1 MPPGQVTTEF
11 TLSSLTVRA
20 LHKHFGDFHAIKG
33 AELEVQEGEFVTLLG
48 ESGCGKT
55 TTLRCVAGLESPSSG
70 RITIGERTVYDGE
83 ARIEVQPERRD
94 TGMVFQSYALW
105 PHLTVI
111 ETIMYPLKRRRV
123 QRQEAIRRA
132 LEILEIVGLEQ
143 FANRPATSLSGG
155 QQQRVALARAVVS
168 RPQLMLYDEP
178 LSNLDPSLR
187 RQVRD
192 EILRL
197 HGIGGTT
204 SVYVTHD
211 LEEAMHLSD
220 RIIVM
225 QAGLLEQSGTP
236 AEIFARPTNEFVAK
250 FVGFENLL
258 PATVTEVGG
267 GQIEFRFADSG
278 DTATLPSS
286 SAGLPVAVGDEIR
299 VAFRAANALVHD
311 ERSTSGP
318 SRLEFRGVIERVDFL
333 GSRNEYRI
341 ASGGSSLRVAES
353 ERAYRL
359 QTMQREA
366 GATAWV
372 EIDADLVSIFPV
384 ARTASTPDAEP
395 ELVEAGSS
403 A

>member
-1 MPPGQVTTEF
+1 
-11 TLSSLTVRA
+11 LSSLTVRA

-33 AELEVQEGEFVTLLG
+33 ADLEVQEGEFVTLLG

-55 TTLRCVAGLESPSSG
+55 TTLRCIAGLESPSSG
-70 RITIGERTVYDGE
+70 RITIGERTVYDSQ
-83 ARIEVQPERRD
+83 ARVEVQPERRD

-132 LEILEIVGLEQ
+132 LEILEIVGLAQ
-143 FANRPATSLSGG
+143 YANRPATSLSGG

-197 HGIGGTT
+197 HALGGTT

-236 AEIFARPTNEFVAK
+236 GEIFSRPTNEFVAK

-258 PATVTEVGG
+258 AATVTEVRGDE
-267 GQIEFRFADSG
+267 IEFRLTDSG
-278 DTATLPSS
+278 DTAALPA
-286 SAGLPVAVGDEIR
+286 SAAGRSVVKGDTIN
-299 VAFRAANALVHD
+299 VAFRAANALVHS
-311 ERSTSGP
+311 EQPPAGAA
-318 SRLEFRGVIERVDFL
+318 RLAFRGIIDRIDFL

-341 ASGGSSLRVAES
+341 VSGGSSLRVAES
-353 ERAYRL
+353 ERAYRRH
-359 QTMQREA
+359 TMHREA

-384 ARTASTPDAEP
+384 ARTAPAPDAEAD
-395 ELVEAGSS
+395 LVEIGSRE
-403 A
+403 

>member
-1 MPPGQVTTEF
+1 V
-11 TLSSLTVRA
+11 SSLTVQS
-20 LHKHFGDFHAIKG
+20 LHKHFGSFHAIKG
-33 AELEVQEGEFVTLLG
+33 ADLAVAEGEFVTLLG

-55 TTLRCVAGLESPSSG
+55 TTLRCIAGLETPSEG
-70 RITIGERTVYDGE
+70 RIVIGERPVFDYE
-83 ARIEVQPERRD
+83 RRIEIQPEKRE

-105 PHLTVI
+105 PHLTVM
-111 ETIMYPLKRRRV
+111 ETVLYPLRRRRV
-123 QRQEAIRRA
+123 RSKDAVARGRD
-132 LEILEIVGLEQ
+132 ILQTVGLEQ
-143 FANRPATSLSGG
+143 YAGRPATSLSGG
-155 QQQRVALARAVVS
+155 QQQRVALARALVM

-197 HGIGGTT
+197 HTLNGTT

-236 AEIFARPTNEFVAK
+236 AEIFSRPTNEFVAK

-258 PATVTEVGG
+258 AGTVTAVRGG
-267 GQIEFRFADSG
+267 EIEFELVATGARAALPT
-278 DTATLPSS
+278 TA
-286 SAGLPVAVGDEIR
+286 AAKPVSVGES
-299 VAFRAANALVHD
+299 VSLAFRSANALVYG
-311 ERSTSGP
+311 EQPATAARNLVFPGT
-318 SRLEFRGVIERVDFL
+318 IERVDFL

-341 ASGGSSLRVAES
+341 ASGSATLRVAES
-353 ERAYRL
+353 ERVYR
-359 QTMQREA
+359 QQAMRREP

-372 EIDADLVSIFPV
+372 EIDADLVTIIPSRRP
-384 ARTASTPDAEP
+384 TAPAAAAVPQP
-395 ELVEAGSS
+395 EFSGTA

>member
-1 MPPGQVTTEF
+1 MEF
-11 TLSSLTVRA
+11 PLSSLTVRD

-33 AELEVQEGEFVTLLG
+33 ADLEVAEGEFVTLLG

-55 TTLRCVAGLESPSSG
+55 TTLRCIAGLETPSSG
-70 RITIGERTVYDGE
+70 RIVIGDRTVYDGA
-83 ARIEVQPERRD
+83 ARIEVQPERRE

-111 ETIMYPLKRRRV
+111 ETIMYPLKRRKV
-123 QRQEAIRRA
+123 KPKVAMQRA
-132 LEILEIVGLEQ
+132 LEILEIVGL
-143 FANRPATSLSGG
+143 APYASRPATSLSGG
-155 QQQRVALARAVVS
+155 QQQRVALARAVVT

-197 HGIGGTT
+197 HRLGGTT

-236 AEIFARPTNEFVAK
+236 AEIFSRPTNEFVAK

-258 PATVTEVGG
+258 PATVTAVRGG
-267 GQIEFRFADSG
+267 EIEFKLTASGETAILPAASAGRAVVAG
-278 DTATLPSS
+278 DT
-286 SAGLPVAVGDEIR
+286 IN

-311 ERSTSGP
+311 EQPTGGG
-318 SRLEFRGVIERVDFL
+318 SRLVFRGVIDRVDFL

-341 ASGGSSLRVAES
+341 TSGGSALRVAES

-359 QTMQREA
+359 QTMRREA
-366 GATAWV
+366 GAEAWV

-384 ARTASTPDAEP
+384 SRPAAARP
-395 ELVEAGSS
+395 EVVESGMPA
-403 A
+403 

>member
-1 MPPGQVTTEF
+1 
-11 TLSSLTVRA
+11 LSSLTVSA

-33 AELEVQEGEFVTLLG
+33 ADLEVAEGEFVTLLG

-55 TTLRCVAGLESPSSG
+55 TTLRCVAGLETPSSG
-70 RITIGERTVYDGE
+70 RIAIGDRAVYDSR
-83 ARIEVQPERRD
+83 AKIEVQPERRE

-111 ETIMYPLKRRRV
+111 ETIMYPLKRRKV
-123 QRQEAIRRA
+123 KGKEAMRRA
-132 LEILEIVGLEQ
+132 LEILEIVGL
-143 FANRPATSLSGG
+143 APYASRPATSLSGG
-155 QQQRVALARAVVS
+155 QQQRVALARAVVT

-197 HGIGGTT
+197 HRIGGTT

-258 PATVTEVGG
+258 PATVTGVTGG
-267 GQIEFRFADSG
+267 EIEFKLSG
-278 DTATLPSS
+278 SGVTASLPAS
-286 SAGLPVAVGDEIR
+286 SAGRAVAAGDAIN
-299 VAFRAANALVHD
+299 VAFRAANALVSG
-311 ERSTSGP
+311 ERPTGGAA
-318 SRLEFRGVIERVDFL
+318 RLEFPGVIERVDFL

-341 ASGGSSLRVAES
+341 TSGGASLRVAES

-359 QTMQREA
+359 QTMRREP
-366 GATAWV
+366 GAEAWV

-384 ARTASTPDAEP
+384 PAGSAAEP
-395 ELVEAGSS
+395 ALTESPA
-403 A
+403 